1 MVKEKL
7 SVKKRTTTVA
17 IAGSQVKSVRFVS
30 TEKSGF
36 RVIKDGKIGVF
47 GMTGKGNE
55 AEAWAKAEQNLENQI
70 PYPVEAE
77 SGKKESADNTPALLG
92 DKRFVDETER
102 FLAMIKQE
110 CPKFIFS
117 NNIQKVELFK
127 KIENDQDLDLS
138 FKTGYYIVSL
148 IVKDEASANV
158 FDLGYSYVGRE
169 FSPEKMAAD
178 VKNFYDAYYR
188 EADVEEGERLV
199 IGSVTDFGFSKIYED
214 ILSDT
219 YCNGTGLFAGKAGQ
233 QVLDER
239 VTIYED
245 RSKDSW
251 STPFFDDEG
260 VSPEDGK
267 NYLFKEGEFV
277 APLACKSDAKKYGL
291 ERAGFGSSSY
301 DGVPQTSLSG
311 LTIKGSGKT
320 LEELTAG
327 EDAVLLVMAS
337 GGDTTPDGNFAT
349 PVQASFLVRGGKL
362 VGRLPA
368 LNIAGNIFDIYGKN
382 FVGRAEDNPLLLCD
396 GDDGKPVVVRMSVSK

>member
-127 KIENDQDLDLS
+127 KIENDQDLDLY
-138 FKTGYYIVSL
+138 FKTRYYIVSL

-158 FDLGYSYVGRE
+158 FDLG
-169 FSPEKMAAD
+169 
-178 VKNFYDAYYR
+178 
-188 EADVEEGERLV
+188 
-199 IGSVTDFGFSKIYED
+199 
-214 ILSDT
+214 
-219 YCNGTGLFAGKAGQ
+219 
-233 QVLDER
+233 
-239 VTIYED
+239 
-245 RSKDSW
+245 
-251 STPFFDDEG
+251 
-260 VSPEDGK
+260 
-267 NYLFKEGEFV
+267 
-277 APLACKSDAKKYGL
+277 
-291 ERAGFGSSSY
+291 
-301 DGVPQTSLSG
+301 
-311 LTIKGSGKT
+311 
-320 LEELTAG
+320 
-327 EDAVLLVMAS
+327 
-337 GGDTTPDGNFAT
+337 
-349 PVQASFLVRGGKL
+349 
-362 VGRLPA
+362 
-368 LNIAGNIFDIYGKN
+368 
-382 FVGRAEDNPLLLCD
+382 
-396 GDDGKPVVVRMSVSK
+396 